1 MIRRIFI
8 LIITSTNCLFGQ
20 KTIIKDSLSNIP
32 IENVNLN
39 FKNSGASSN
48 ENGVV
53 DISLFDNDNV
63 IEISHVSYNTKKI
76 IKKKL
81 GVPSIYQKKHLYF
94 LQ

>member
-1 MIRRIFI
+1 MIRTIFF

-20 KTIIKDSLSNIP
+20 KIIIKDSLSNNP

-39 FKNSGASSN
+39 FENSGTSSN
-48 ENGVV
+48 ENGIV

-76 IKKKL
+76 IKKKNW
-81 GVPSIYQKKHLYF
+81 
-94 LQ
+94 